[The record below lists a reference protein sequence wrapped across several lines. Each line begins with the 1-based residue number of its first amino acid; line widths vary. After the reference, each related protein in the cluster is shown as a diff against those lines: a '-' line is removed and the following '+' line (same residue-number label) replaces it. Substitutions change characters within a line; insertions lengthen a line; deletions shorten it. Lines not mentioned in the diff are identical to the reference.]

1 MWTIPLTITLLAIL
15 AASSASPVP
24 SDVIEENSDVVFL
37 SHPDGAAVVFRN
49 DNGEV
54 GQWNDLV
61 VLDEPRHLEKRSP
74 LIPPFDPISKKLKL
88 KLIKKT
94 LKKKLLKKKA
104 KKFAIKLKPF
114 KKPALKKGLKVAVPT
129 ALASGPAGLAGFAL
143 TSSLPALPA
152 LPALGAAGAGAP
164 FAASS
169 LPFIPQIQIPSFGGQ
184 SNRNQDRRRG
194 RGKRSPFFPNL
205 IQNVFPNFIPALDN
219 FERNN
224 RGGFLEPFI
233 EIERDFFGI

>member
-15 AASSASPVP
+15 ATSSASPVP
-24 SDVIEENSDVVFL
+24 SDVIEDNSDVVFL
-37 SHPDGAAVVFRN
+37 SHPDSAAVVFRN

-74 LIPPFDPISKKLKL
+74 LIKKT
-88 KLIKKT
+88 LIKKT
-94 LKKKLLKKKA
+94 LKKKLLKKA
-104 KKFAIKLKPF
+104 LL
-114 KKPALKKGLKVAVPT
+114 KKPKLLLKKKLLKKGLKVAVPT

-169 LPFIPQIQIPSFGGQ
+169 LPFIPPIQIPSFGGQ